1 MPERK
6 QKMKSNNKIVRCAG
20 YSNRKTLERNALD
33 ILTCGDI
40 DFEEALSIVE
50 EATIKELV
58 DIINN

>member
-1 MPERK
+1 
-6 QKMKSNNKIVRCAG
+6 MKNNNKIVRCAG

-40 DFEEALSIVE
+40 DFEEALAIVE
-50 EATIKELV
+50 EASIKELV